1 MSDFYCFFMSKI
13 AKKKKSDKVNLAVKV
28 HSSSLPQK
36 RKKVLSSVPEGS
48 KKSKKIK
55 KVKKENKPLKR
66 RKLKKNKGF
75 LEKEELKKKKEFKK
89 ELGGKRYLKF
99 PLVSE
104 DSTEYNYKEEK
115 AKNLL
120 MKSGV
125 TFFMLLIFMMW
136 VYNTKRSIVNSVP
149 ESVENNILEPDSWQN
164 LSGGISEKMSE
175 IKNLKTKIESE
186 TIEGKENKEKMSKS
200 SVSSNN
206 PINISPSSEQI
217 EKLKEEID
225 KRIDNQ

>member
-66 RKLKKNKGF
+66 RKLKKTKGF
-75 LEKEELKKKKEFKK
+75 LEKEELKKKKELKK
-89 ELGGKRYLKF
+89 ELRKKNDLKSSSVPEYF
-99 PLVSE
+99 
-104 DSTEYNYKEEK
+104 TEYNYKEEK
-115 AKNLL
+115 VKNLL
-120 MKSGV
+120 MKSGI
-125 TFFMLLIFMMW
+125 TFFMLLIFIMW
-136 VYNTKRSIVNSVP
+136 VYNTKRSIVNSAP
-149 ESVENNILEPDSWQN
+149 KSVENNILERDSWQDLN
-164 LSGGISEKMSE
+164 GGIREKMSE

-186 TIEGKENKEKMSKS
+186 ARKTGENKEKTS
-200 SVSSNN
+200 SSSAPLSN
-206 PINISPSSEQI
+206 PINFSTSSEQM
-217 EKLKEEID
+217 KKFKKEID
-225 KRIDNQ
+225 KIINN